1 MAAMNLMRLRELLR
15 AEFPRII
22 RFGFVGVALLVAS
35 IGLYA
40 LISRVIWPDG
50 PKTVEYAF
58 VTVVMTWINY
68 EVNGRFTFRFAGRGV
83 RSMARFAAVAVAA
96 LGINNVV
103 FWIGHDILH
112 ILDFWVIIVGGFIVA
127 AFTFT
132 SHRLFTFRE
141 KK

>member
-1 MAAMNLMRLRELLR
+1 MTFSRLRALIR
-15 AEFPRII
+15 AEFPRIV
-22 RFGFVGVALLVAS
+22 RFGIVGVALLLAS

-40 LISRVIWPDG
+40 LISRVLWPDG

-58 VTVVMTWINY
+58 VTVVMTWMNY
-68 EVNGRFTFRFAGRGV
+68 EINGRFTFRFAQRSV

-96 LGINNVV
+96 LGISNLV
-103 FWIGHDILH
+103 FWIGHVILH
-112 ILDFWVIIVGGFIVA
+112 ILDFWVIIAGAFVVA